1 MEKMMGR
8 IDITPISAEETIE
21 HVHGMTCEDRATA
34 LSAFSTDEI
43 INELHVRFAEQEEAL
58 IGVKKIVN
66 RI

>member
-1 MEKMMGR
+1 MDNTKNN
-8 IDITPISAEETIE
+8 DIMPISAEETIDRIK
-21 HVHGMTCEDRATA
+21 GMASKDRATA

-58 IGVKKIVN
+58 IGVKKIVD